1 MPETPSAL
9 VDQAASPSC
18 CLAICRTRA
27 SPSPAPP
34 SARPCVRKNGSK
46 MRSLSCSGTPA
57 PWSVTLSVALPPC
70 IRTSTSTGGAPCR
83 SALIHR
89 RLSHPRRCNH
99 QASDEGRRGRRSRDG
114 TPEDR
119 GSTLPSFGLG
129 QDVSAD
135 AEAAGRQMAFWQKA
149 IRW

>member
-1 MPETPSAL
+1 
-9 VDQAASPSC
+9 
-18 CLAICRTRA
+18 
-27 SPSPAPP
+27 
-34 SARPCVRKNGSK
+34 

-135 AEAAGRQMAFWQKA
+135 AKAAGRSLAFWRREGHALVTLGVPRIADLSLGKA
-149 IRW
+149 CARRRSRGKLSG